1 MLSVI
6 LLLALTSTLAAS
18 KAATIEDNLTEYYT
32 AFLNISYF
40 DKERG
45 VFHTEKTE
53 TGRFSTNAPKD
64 FKGVVVTLISN
75 FTNVGNKTDETIG
88 EYIIVLTT

>member
-6 LLLALTSTLAAS
+6 LLLVLTSTLAA